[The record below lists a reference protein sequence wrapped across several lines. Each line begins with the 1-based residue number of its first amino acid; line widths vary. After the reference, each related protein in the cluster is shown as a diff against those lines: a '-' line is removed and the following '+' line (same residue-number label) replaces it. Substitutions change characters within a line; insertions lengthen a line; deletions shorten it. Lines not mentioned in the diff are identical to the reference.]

1 MKCKVFLSLLFFLLP
16 VAAAAQNSSLPDL
29 SLKDIKGRQL
39 RLSDYRGK
47 VVLINFWA
55 TWCPPCRAEVPYLVR
70 LQRDYR
76 SHGLR
81 VIGITSPPQT
91 FVEVRGFVRK
101 AKINYPVAL
110 GTQQIK
116 ALFTPSELLP
126 MTIVIGRDGS
136 VQDIIEE
143 ILLPEEFEQKIKPLL
158 HKPEVLYQASRGP
171 LNRPI
176 RRIR

>member
-1 MKCKVFLSLLFFLLP
+1 MRCKLIASLLFLLLP
-16 VAAAAQNSSLPDL
+16 VAAVAQNSGPDL

-55 TWCPPCRAEVPYLVR
+55 TWCPPCRAEVPYLVK
-70 LQRDYR
+70 LQRNYR
-76 SHGLR
+76 GHGLR

-91 FVEVRGFVRK
+91 LVEVSRFVRK
-101 AKINYPVAL
+101 AKINYPIAL
-110 GTQQIK
+110 GTQQTK
-116 ALFTPSELLP
+116 ALYTSSKSLP
-126 MTIVIGRDGS
+126 VTIVIGRDGS

-158 HKPEVLYQASRGP
+158 HKPVGLHNDSRGP
-171 LNRPI
+171 LNRTL
-176 RRIR
+176 RRI